1 MYNDVL
7 DAHENA
13 KKLEKEA
20 KDLHKNIRD
29 LSKEK
34 EVIEKQRTEAVRKHA
49 QVDLDVRDL
58 EERIFGSKREKEEAA
73 RELDVLEREIQES
86 RSELE
91 AVRFSYNDQMTKEEE
106 ITKGFVSL
114 ISVSKLFICTQILDM
129 L

>member
-1 MYNDVL
+1 VEENRSKVSETSAKMYNDVL

-20 KDLHKNIRD
+20 KDLHKHIRG

-58 EERIFGSKREKEEAA
+58 EERIFGSKREK
-73 RELDVLEREIQES
+73 VSI
-86 RSELE
+86 
-91 AVRFSYNDQMTKEEE
+91 MT
-106 ITKGFVSL
+106 F
-114 ISVSKLFICTQILDM
+114 KLC
-129 L
+129 